1 VNISSV
7 TSGSVASVPGGSA
20 RGTGQ
25 AAPTTSAGAGVSV
38 TTKTPSTEQVAQAVK
53 QVNDAFAQKG
63 QNLYSSVEKD
73 KISGIDVVQIMDSTT
88 HEVVAQYPSKAIVA
102 MADAVAQPKGGSGQ
116 LLNVSA

>member
-1 VNISSV
+1 
-7 TSGSVASVPGGSA
+7 
-20 RGTGQ
+20 
-25 AAPTTSAGAGVSV
+25 VSV